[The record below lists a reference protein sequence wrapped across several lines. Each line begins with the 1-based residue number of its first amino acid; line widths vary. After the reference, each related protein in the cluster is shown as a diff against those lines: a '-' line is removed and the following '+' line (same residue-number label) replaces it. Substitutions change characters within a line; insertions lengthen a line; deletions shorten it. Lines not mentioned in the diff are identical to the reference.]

1 MFRSTMN
8 STKKSMKRIFDN
20 PLHETVGE
28 LFKMYEKKKKKH
40 QGCFNNE
47 NINFENKFFIKS
59 WL

>member
-1 MFRSTMN
+1 
-8 STKKSMKRIFDN
+8 MKRIFDN